1 MDIFLS
7 AEIEGSATSKWFK
20 LQKEFSETLKK
31 LNGNNYG
38 ASLTSIAIISIIMR
52 EEFFEDG
59 AYKERKYYNKR
70 KKEADIRLRINY
82 KKFIIAKEDERR
94 KIYIDHILESIR
106 VAGEKAGPDFHLDEL
121 LSDVDCLLN

>member
-59 AYKERKYYNKR
+59 AYKESIIIREKKR
-70 KKEADIRLRINY
+70 LI
-82 KKFIIAKEDERR
+82 
-94 KIYIDHILESIR
+94 
-106 VAGEKAGPDFHLDEL
+106 
-121 LSDVDCLLN
+121 SD